1 MAQEHSESVTVAD
14 VMTTDVVT
22 VSPETPIRDI
32 AELLYTRRISGVPVV
47 DVNRRLLG
55 IVGEGDLIM
64 HASTIGEQRP
74 AWWLKLFSG
83 DTRLAGDYARAHG
96 RAARDVMRTRII
108 TISETTSI
116 AAAAKLFHKHQLK
129 RLPVLRDGRLVGI
142 ITRSD
147 LLKVLASPRATPRI
161 SLDDRTIRQRLIEHL
176 STQPW
181 TDLGS
186 KNIIVENGTVHLF
199 GFVQN
204 DEERQAMRV
213 AAEAIPGVKS
223 VEDHMVLEPHVPV

>member
-1 MAQEHSESVTVAD
+1 MAQEHAQPATVAD
-14 VMTTDVVT
+14 VMTTEVIT
-22 VSPETPIRDI
+22 VNPETPIRDI
-32 AELLYTRRISGVPVV
+32 ADLLYTRRISGVPVV
-47 DVNRRLLG
+47 DADRRLLG

-74 AWWLKLFSG
+74 AWWLKLLAG
-83 DTRLAGDYARAHG
+83 DTRLASDYARAHG
-96 RAARDVMRTRII
+96 RIARDVMRTRVI
-108 TISETTSI
+108 TISETTTI
-116 AAAAKLFHKHQLK
+116 ADAARLFHKHQIK

-161 SLDDRTIRQRLIEHL
+161 SLDDRAIRQRLIEHL

-181 TDLGS
+181 TDLGT
-186 KNIIVENGTVHLF
+186 KNIIVEDGTVNLF

-204 DEERQAMRV
+204 DDERQAIRV

>member
-1 MAQEHSESVTVAD
+1 MAQENAEPVRVAD
-14 VMTTDVVT
+14 VMTTEVVT
-22 VSPETPIRDI
+22 VNPETPIRDI
-32 AELLYTRRISGVPVV
+32 ADLLYTRRISGVPVV
-47 DVNRRLLG
+47 DADRRLLG
-55 IVGEGDLIM
+55 VVGEGDLIM
-64 HASTIGEQRP
+64 HAGTIGEQRP

-83 DTRLAGDYARAHG
+83 DTQLASDYARAHG
-96 RAARDVMRTRII
+96 RVARDVMRTRVV
-108 TISETTSI
+108 TISENTGI
-116 AAAAKLFHKHQLK
+116 AEAARLFHKHQIK

-181 TDLGS
+181 TDLGT
-186 KNIIVENGTVHLF
+186 KNIIVEDGTVHLF
-199 GFVQN
+199 GFVEN
-204 DEERQAMRV
+204 DDERRAIRV
-213 AAEAIPGVKS
+213 AAEAIPGVNS